1 MLNYGEKNRE
11 TLINLVTRNFSR
23 FYTRPEVKESFRQ
36 CWERCTFKE
45 EEEKK
50 KKYK

>member
-23 FYTRPEVKESFRQ
+23 FYTRPEVKESSDSI
-36 CWERCTFKE
+36 
-45 EEEKK
+45 EKV
-50 KKYK
+50 YI